1 MKEQFLNLTGLT
13 ELVGYLKT
21 SIANHKEILP
31 YASNKLFPSVGDINT
46 IYINTATN
54 TIYRWDS
61 SSKTYITL
69 AKAVKSVAIS
79 ESTENGK
86 ITLTVDGNKTT
97 VPVHGLGSAAYT
109 NSSAYSSAGH
119 THTKAQVGLGNVDN
133 TADANKSVK
142 HATTADSATT
152 AGTATNVS
160 AGEGTADAARHV
172 WFSDSTTRQSEHTA
186 ISLNIILLLII

>member
-21 SIANHKEILP
+21 NIANHKEILP

-142 HATTADSATT
+142 HASQCLQM
-152 AGTATNVS
+152 
-160 AGEGTADAARHV
+160 HY
-172 WFSDSTTRQSEHTA
+172 
-186 ISLNIILLLII
+186 LPIILMET